1 VPRCHSPSRTSSE
14 INLSE
19 LDIAGVSPRRAVTKA
34 VIWKNAGRKRG
45 RKKASLLTKR
55 MASVLKDIL
64 VTVAVPQRMVDL
76 RITKH

>member
-1 VPRCHSPSRTSSE
+1 
-14 INLSE
+14 
-19 LDIAGVSPRRAVTKA
+19 
-34 VIWKNAGRKRG
+34 VIWKNAGRKKG

-76 RITKH
+76 KITKH